1 MVRLPDPWRFSLS
14 ASSLPENPLPT
25 PSAGVRISGTERGPR
40 GSSDAVAQGRLYGG
54 AGVEGTEHL
63 DRGDRGA
70 GQLGRDVLGDTGQ
83 PQHPNI
89 ERLPGGLRGF
99 QIVPA
104 VVAQAEFDALASN
117 GLLGCVRMPLDLVA
131 NGGADEVGAIGVE
144 PLLHQEIDM
153 PEIDITE
160 VDRDLLGI
168 AGLGAEFVDIVGH
181 RTIL

>member
-1 MVRLPDPWRFSLS
+1 MGGSERLGER
-14 ASSLPENPLPT
+14 AET
-25 PSAGVRISGTERGPR
+25 GVSGTERGPR
-40 GSSDAVAQGRLYGG
+40 GSSDAVAQGRLYDG
-54 AGVEGTEHL
+54 AGVEGSEHL

-83 PQHPNI
+83 PQHANV

-104 VVAQAEFDALASN
+104 VVAQAQFDALASN

-144 PLLHQEIDM
+144 PLLHQEIDVTQV
-153 PEIDITE
+153 DITE
-160 VDRDLLGI
+160 VDRDLLGV
-168 AGLGAEFVDIVGH
+168 ARLAAELKTLSAIC
-181 RTIL
+181 TIL